1 MDVLS
6 YSDTRANLKA
16 VMDRVVADKVAVAVT
31 RQKAEG
37 VVMLS
42 QSEWDSIEETLYLLA
57 SPANAKALMESIAEL
72 DAGKGEERE
81 LIQQ

>member
-31 RQKAEG
+31 RQNG
-37 VVMLS
+37 
-42 QSEWDSIEETLYLLA
+42 
-57 SPANAKALMESIAEL
+57 ESIVMVP
-72 DAGKGEERE
+72 GSCH
-81 LIQQ
+81 I